1 MARGR
6 QDHERLAGSAH
17 FQALLQAASSTGAT
31 ACSPADMQPG
41 TPDGACAGSDPDRT
55 EMHD

>member
-31 ACSPADMQPG
+31 ARSPADMQPG
-41 TPDGACAGSDPDRT
+41 APDGARAGSDPGRT

>member
-17 FQALLQAASSTGAT
+17 FQALLQAEQHGCDGSLAGGHAAWRAGWRTRRER
-31 ACSPADMQPG
+31 PG
-41 TPDGACAGSDPDRT
+41 PD
-55 EMHD
+55 